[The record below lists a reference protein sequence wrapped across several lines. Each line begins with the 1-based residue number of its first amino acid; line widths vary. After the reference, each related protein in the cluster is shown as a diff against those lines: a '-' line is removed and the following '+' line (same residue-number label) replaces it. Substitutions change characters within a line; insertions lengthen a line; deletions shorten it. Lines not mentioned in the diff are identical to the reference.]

1 MSKVGLTRIFWI
13 GAAAILV
20 AAALVAIG
28 ALLRGRFGDTDWK
41 ILVTLLAL
49 LDRGRHGG
57 RQASRSS
64 SEVCSPSA
72 GWVVVGT
79 ATVGFVIVAVA
90 TWDGYDSDTLAR
102 WAGTAAVVV
111 PAVLVV
117 THAAAA
123 AQGPAPAVLVY
134 GSAAGARPGSADH
147 DDRHLARRLRRR
159 RLEGCGGAVDPRCAR
174 LAAGPRAAAPRRSD
188 GRPPAGIVEH
198 VIANLDGVEVVVNGD
213 PAAGSLVIESA
224 GGELVVRNP
233 AGAIQ
238 LRPGERLVLRKRT
251 TG

>member
-1 MSKVGLTRIFWI
+1 MNKVGLTRIFWT

-28 ALLRGRFGDTDWK
+28 ALLGGRFDDTDWK

-49 LDRGRHGG
+49 LVAGGTAVSGLALVERGVL
-57 RQASRSS
+57 SN
-64 SEVCSPSA
+64 A
-72 GWVVVGT
+72 GWVVAGI
-79 ATVGFVIVAVA
+79 ATLGFVIVAVA
-90 TWDGYDSDTLAR
+90 TWDDYDSDTLAR

-117 THAAAA
+117 TT
-123 AQGPAPAVLVY
+123 QRLLLRDSRLLFLVY
-134 GSAAGARPGSADH
+134 GSALALGLAVLITSIGIWTDDFDDAGWKAAAVLWILGVLGWLLVPVLQRLAGATVAPSAD
-147 DDRHLARRLRRR
+147 
-159 RLEGCGGAVDPRCAR
+159 
-174 LAAGPRAAAPRRSD
+174 
-188 GRPPAGIVEH
+188 IVEH
-198 VIANLDGVEVVVNGD
+198 VIATLEGVEVVVNGEVTG
-213 PAAGSLVIESA
+213 GSLVIESA

-238 LRPGERLVLRKRT
+238 LRPGERIVLRSRP